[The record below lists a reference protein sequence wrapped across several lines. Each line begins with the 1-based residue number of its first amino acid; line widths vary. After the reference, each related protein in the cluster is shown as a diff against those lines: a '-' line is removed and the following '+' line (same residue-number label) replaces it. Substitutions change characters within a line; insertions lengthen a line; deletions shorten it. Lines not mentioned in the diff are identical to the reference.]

1 MHEKNSK
8 NTKKNCILNNAGLLL
23 KSPLY
28 HAQRRSFRRFRRE
41 IGIVFDESAF
51 ERPFCFLSL
60 CEFFF
65 FFFFFFFLNNN
76 NTMLKMMFSTTVAS
90 SSSSSSYNNKNKNNN
105 SRMNSKSS
113 RSSIGEWK
121 KRNKKTLCRE
131 EVVFTSSRGGL
142 RGGKRGGVLFVAS
155 ASSSS
160 ASKSEDVKGITPSE
174 EIRKAA
180 VSAVSS
186 CVTSTALPILETK
199 KFKRYEG
206 KVRDTYVNDDILVA
220 VTTDRQS
227 AFDRHLANIPFKG
240 AVLNMTA
247 FWWFEQTE
255 KICPNAVLVKPPVHP
270 NVSIMRKCEVFP
282 IEFVVRGYL
291 TGSTSTSLW
300 THYKNGGRNYCGNPL
315 EDGMEKNVKL
325 PKNIVTPTTKE
336 KEHDRP
342 ISLEDIVKENWM
354 NKEDLDYCVEKTLEI
369 FNFSQRVAKERNL
382 ILVDTKYEFGKD
394 PKTGKIYLIDEI
406 NTPDSSRYWI
416 QNTYEERVLK
426 NKQEPD
432 MIDKEFLRLWFAD
445 RCDPYDTSK
454 PLPEAPTDLKC
465 ELSAKYAL
473 LFEMITGEKFQ
484 IPELQ
489 SNTDANANVNEK
501 IKEAL
506 EKM

>member
-1 MHEKNSK
+1 
-8 NTKKNCILNNAGLLL
+8 
-23 KSPLY
+23 
-28 HAQRRSFRRFRRE
+28 
-41 IGIVFDESAF
+41 
-51 ERPFCFLSL
+51 
-60 CEFFF
+60 
-65 FFFFFFFLNNN
+65 
-76 NTMLKMMFSTTVAS
+76 MLKMMFSTTVAS
-90 SSSSSSYNNKNKNNN
+90 LSSYKNNKKNKKNN

-113 RSSIGEWK
+113 SSSIGEWK

-131 EVVFTSSRGGL
+131 EDVFTSSRGGL
-142 RGGKRGGVLFVAS
+142 RGGKGRVLFVAS
-155 ASSSS
+155 SSSSS

-180 VSAVSS
+180 VLAVSS

>member
-1 MHEKNSK
+1 
-8 NTKKNCILNNAGLLL
+8 
-23 KSPLY
+23 PL
-28 HAQRRSFRRFRRE
+28 RRVPRTGRQN
-41 IGIVFDESAF
+41 AF
-51 ERPFCFLSL
+51 EGFIRIGFSFDPPFESFDTFVRTFTFILFFEAFGGTLMMMMMMMMMSSSSSVAGNALSSTQKGVSSIKTTSGKKRTGGGGG
-60 CEFFF
+60 ER
-65 FFFFFFFLNNN
+65 
-76 NTMLKMMFSTTVAS
+76 TTRKQPVLKVIAS
-90 SSSSSSYNNKNKNNN
+90 SSSSSS
-105 SRMNSKSS
+105 
-113 RSSIGEWK
+113 
-121 KRNKKTLCRE
+121 
-131 EVVFTSSRGGL
+131 
-142 RGGKRGGVLFVAS
+142 S
-155 ASSSS
+155 A
-160 ASKSEDVKGITPSE
+160 EVKGITPQE
-174 EIRKAA
+174 DIKKAA
-180 VSAVSS
+180 TRAVAS
-186 CVTSTALPILETK
+186 CVTSTALPILEEK

-206 KVRDTYVNDDILVA
+206 KVRDTYVDDDILVA

-325 PKNIVTPTTKE
+325 PRNIVTPTTKE

-369 FNFSQRVAKERNL
+369 FNFSQQVAKERNL

-454 PLPEAPTDLKC
+454 PLPEAPTELKA
-465 ELSAKYAL
+465 ELSARYAL
-473 LFEMITGEKFQ
+473 LYEMITGEKFQ
-484 IPELQ
+484 IPDVR
-489 SNTDANANVNEK
+489 SNRDANVNVDDK
-501 IKEAL
+501 IREAL
-506 EKM
+506 QNM

>member
-1 MHEKNSK
+1 MCALVLPYSPPRRPPKTNRFDAYRERDDK
-8 NTKKNCILNNAGLLL
+8 TLL
-23 KSPLY
+23 KVLFLQ
-28 HAQRRSFRRFRRE
+28 A
-41 IGIVFDESAF
+41 
-51 ERPFCFLSL
+51 FLSTL
-60 CEFFF
+60 PLRVSILSFVLLHSEAFGGT
-65 FFFFFFFLNNN
+65 LMMMMMMMMMMMSSSSSVAGNALSS
-76 NTMLKMMFSTTVAS
+76 TQKGVSSIKTTSGKKRIGGGGGERTTRKQPVLKVIAS
-90 SSSSSSYNNKNKNNN
+90 SSSSSSA
-105 SRMNSKSS
+105 
-113 RSSIGEWK
+113 E
-121 KRNKKTLCRE
+121 
-131 EVVFTSSRGGL
+131 
-142 RGGKRGGVLFVAS
+142 
-155 ASSSS
+155 
-160 ASKSEDVKGITPSE
+160 VKGITPQE
-174 EIRKAA
+174 DIKKAA
-180 VSAVSS
+180 TRAVAS
-186 CVTSTALPILETK
+186 CVTSTALPILEEK

-206 KVRDTYVNDDILVA
+206 KVRDTYVDDDILVA

-325 PKNIVTPTTKE
+325 PRNIVTPTTKE

-369 FNFSQRVAKERNL
+369 FNFSQQVAKERNL

-454 PLPEAPTDLKC
+454 PLPEAPTELKA
-465 ELSAKYAL
+465 ELSARYAL
-473 LFEMITGEKFQ
+473 LYEMITGEKFQ
-484 IPELQ
+484 IPDVR
-489 SNTDANANVNEK
+489 SNRDANVNVDDK
-501 IKEAL
+501 IREAL
-506 EKM
+506 QNM